1 MGRKV
6 TYCQAGRPE
15 SWDAG
20 KLKGSI
26 CASSVVR
33 MQNDVE
39 KNAYFGEVRY
49 HKIVRNYI
57 DKQKR
62 EYSRQETE

>member
-1 MGRKV
+1 MGIKS
-6 TYCQAGRPE
+6 TYYEAGRLE

-20 KLKGSI
+20 RLKGAI

-39 KNAYFGEVRY
+39 KNAHSGEVRY